1 MKFGIVVGAVSGLAL
16 CASAATAQVCQG
28 DLSFRNSSKHVGAAL
43 AMSDHATSFG
53 GGATVGQRQG
63 VYAGGSVGISSYSNL
78 DGNAV
83 SLNGGLGYSMPL
95 QQKSA
100 WQICPGGTLSLG
112 FGPSQN
118 VGGNTMHFSSQVL
131 TLGASVGTSV
141 PMSKTVSILPFG
153 SASWGYTRATAK
165 LNGNSVT
172 DTDGYLV
179 IGMGAGFQ
187 FTPSLVLR
195 PSLSLLAGANQGAD
209 NTIFGVSATFALP
222 H

>member
-1 MKFGIVVGAVSGLAL
+1 
-16 CASAATAQVCQG
+16 
-28 DLSFRNSSKHVGAAL
+28 
-43 AMSDHATSFG
+43 
-53 GGATVGQRQG
+53 
-63 VYAGGSVGISSYSNL
+63 
-78 DGNAV
+78 
-83 SLNGGLGYSMPL
+83 
-95 QQKSA
+95 
-100 WQICPGGTLSLG
+100 
-112 FGPSQN
+112 
-118 VGGNTMHFSSQVL
+118 MHFSSQVL

-153 SASWGYTRATAK
+153 SAAWGYTRATAK